1 MEYTSNYHLPQW
13 VETDRI
19 MMGDFNQMCSDIET
33 GLMSNAQAAASAQA
47 AAAEKG
53 YVIGSYTGNGTNMED
68 GGQLIVLG
76 FQPKFLIIS
85 QGWTDPNHSASGMMI
100 IGESSL
106 AAVGDFLI
114 LEENG
119 FRVGLDPSSWFKLN
133 TASTIYPYVAFK

>member
-1 MEYTSNYHLPQW
+1 MNHTTNYHLPQW

-19 MMGDFNQMCSDIET
+19 MMGDFNDAMASIEE
-33 GLMSNAQAAASAQA
+33 GLNSNAQAAASAQA

-68 GGQLIVLG
+68 GGQLIDLG

-85 QGWTDPNHSASGMMI
+85 QGWADPNHSASGMMI

-106 AAVGDFLI
+106 AAVSDFLT